1 MHPHPDNSTIRSEP
15 SHERGY
21 VGWDA
26 LNVFHL
32 EFGFIHNWIYMR
44 LLITPALFIL
54 LFLSL
59 LLQPGQSFAQSPK
72 LRSLLFDAGMGFHG
86 SGDLL
91 GGAGHFGYEHQIA
104 GRFSLRYQLGATFH
118 GGSAYGFDI
127 DDGFS
132 RSVPMYFVT
141 AGVQSAALAVLHV
154 GGVRRQW
161 FNIAAGPLVRFQL
174 DGYPTSY
181 SYSYDPPRTYGSYTV
196 GEIQPRILTLGYKV
210 QLESH
215 LVHLKK
221 LSLGLGASF
230 QNDTNGD
237 AITNV
242 SLLFRRPLN

>member
-1 MHPHPDNSTIRSEP
+1 
-15 SHERGY
+15 
-21 VGWDA
+21 
-26 LNVFHL
+26 
-32 EFGFIHNWIYMR
+32 MR
-44 LLITPALFIL
+44 LQTPPVSFVV

-59 LLQPGQSFAQSPK
+59 FLQSRQTLAQLPK
-72 LRSLLFDAGMGFHG
+72 FRSLLFNAGMGFHG

-91 GGAGHFGYEHQIA
+91 GGAGHFGYEHQVA

-118 GGSAYGFDI
+118 GGSAYGFTFE
-127 DDGFS
+127 DDFV

-161 FNIAAGPLVRFQL
+161 FNITAGPLLRFQL
-174 DGYPTSY
+174 NSYPEIY
-181 SYSYDPPRTYGSYTV
+181 SYSYNPPRSYGSYTISKIV
-196 GEIQPRILTLGYKV
+196 PSIFTLGYKV

>member
-1 MHPHPDNSTIRSEP
+1 
-15 SHERGY
+15 
-21 VGWDA
+21 
-26 LNVFHL
+26 
-32 EFGFIHNWIYMR
+32 MR
-44 LLITPALFIL
+44 LRFIPVLFIL

-59 LLQPGQSFAQSPK
+59 LLQPRQALAQTPK
-72 LRSLLFDAGMGFHG
+72 VHSLLFDAGMGFHG

-91 GGAGHFGYEHQIA
+91 GGAGNFGYEHQVA

-118 GGSAYGFDI
+118 GGSAYGFHYE
-127 DDGFS
+127 DDFV

-161 FNIAAGPLVRFQL
+161 LNIAAGPLVRFQL
-174 DGYPTSY
+174 NGHPESY
-181 SYSYDPPRTYGSYTV
+181 SYRYDPPRTYGSYTI
-196 GEIQPRILTLGYKV
+196 GSIQPRILTLGYKV

-215 LVHLKK
+215 LIHLKS
-221 LSLGLGASF
+221 LSIGLGASF